1 MKTIAWQLWAA
12 VALIGAVCLVWLG
25 LAIAL
30 LWAVLTPEDW
40 ATVTTALGGR
50 IGLLVF
56 LWGIALVP
64 IYQALKAL
72 MARYII
78 APERL
83 ADAVELRLKGTTQ
96 APLDNDEIGGA
107 STARL
112 NHLIN
117 QLLDEHQQHQARTDE
132 QIQAAIEHTEKERAW
147 LSALLAELNRSVIVC
162 NKDGHILLYNNR
174 ARLQFKRLSESH
186 ADHHLANGDAN
197 HGGELLGLG
206 RSIYT
211 VIDQAVLEHAL
222 KVIERRLAKGYRQ
235 TSAQCLMQTDRGRT
249 YRVQVTPVCREN
261 QTVDGMILVIEN
273 ITQDVQDKSEH
284 QQAIE
289 GQLAQTQALLTD
301 LTAALKQTDQF
312 TTSASTQATLDAL
325 SASLNNLGAANRL
338 AGRLYPLEDLSLSD
352 LMEAV
357 KHACPSSADI
367 SWPSSDDANN
377 LWMRADAYALTHAL
391 SFAMNQALA
400 TQPNG
405 PLVCRLS
412 SLDDEVIM
420 TLAWPSDEGHLSP
433 SDWSEAL
440 KKTSVLSSGPLAGSF
455 DHIIEHHKGHWVFH
469 ELGGDASE
477 RRLEIHLPRR
487 PEQDA
492 LPESVAQRHE
502 GRPEYYDFRLFDV
515 TLVPD
520 EINHRPLDQLT
531 YTVFDTET
539 TGLNPSGGDEIIQ
552 VGAIRIVNGR
562 ILSKEIFDQ
571 LVDPKRPI
579 PASSTAIH
587 GIRPDDVI
595 GQPNIQSVLGLFHT
609 FCQDTVLV
617 AHNADFD
624 LQCLSLKAP
633 TAGVAFDHPVL
644 DTLLLSAVAHP
655 FQERHNLDDIACR
668 LGLPVIDRHQA
679 LGDAKLTAEIFVR
692 LMPVL
697 KDKGIHTLH
706 DAIMASK
713 AVWQKRANY

>member
-1 MKTIAWQLWAA
+1 MKTITWQLWAA
-12 VALIGAVCLVWLG
+12 VALIGTVCLVWLG
-25 LAIAL
+25 LAITL

-40 ATVTTALGGR
+40 AIVTEALGGR
-50 IGLLVF
+50 IGLLLF

-64 IYQALKAL
+64 IYQALKTL

-96 APLDNDEIGGA
+96 APLDNDELVGA
-107 STARL
+107 STVRL
-112 NHLIN
+112 NRLIN
-117 QLLDEHQQHQARTDE
+117 QLLDEHQQSQTQTDE
-132 QIQAAIEHTEKERAW
+132 QIQAAIAHTEKERAW

-162 NKDGHILLYNNR
+162 NKDGQILLYNNR
-174 ARLQFKRLSESH
+174 ARLQFKRLSASHSNHESV
-186 ADHHLANGDAN
+186 NGEAT

-211 VIDQAVLEHAL
+211 VIDRALLEHAL

-235 TSAQCLMQTDRGRT
+235 TSTQCLMQTDRGRT

-261 QTVDGMILVIEN
+261 QLIDGMILVIEN
-273 ITQDVQDKSEH
+273 ITQDIADTSEH
-284 QQAIE
+284 LQTIDE
-289 GQLAQTQALLTD
+289 QLTRAQMLLAD
-301 LTAALKQTDQF
+301 LNATLESKDEHS
-312 TTSASTQATLDAL
+312 TSPEIRATLDAL
-325 SASLNNLGAANRL
+325 LTSLNELSAVNRL
-338 AGRLYPLEDLSLSD
+338 TGRLYPLDDLSVSD

-357 KHACPSSADI
+357 HDACTASHAI
-367 SWPSSDDANN
+367 TWPSLDDAKD
-377 LWMRADAYALTHAL
+377 LWVRADVYALTHAL
-391 SFAMNQALA
+391 SFVMDRALA
-400 TQPNG
+400 THPTR
-405 PLVCRLS
+405 PLACRLS
-412 SLDDEVIM
+412 DSDDEVII
-420 TLAWPSDEGHLSP
+420 TLAWSSGEDAPIP
-433 SDWSEAL
+433 NDWSEVL
-440 KKTSVLSSGPLAGSF
+440 KHMPVLSSGPLAGSF
-455 DHIIEHHKGHWVFH
+455 DQIIQHHGGHWTFSGPVDGAN
-469 ELGGDASE
+469 EYQLS
-477 RRLEIHLPRR
+477 IHLARR
-487 PEQDA
+487 PKQDA
-492 LPESVAQRHE
+492 LPESLAQRHE

-515 TLVPD
+515 TWVPD

-562 ILSKEIFDQ
+562 ILEKEIFDQ

-587 GIRPDDVI
+587 GIRPDDVVGKPDI
-595 GQPNIQSVLGLFHT
+595 NAVLGLFHT
-609 FCQDTVLV
+609 FCQDTILV
-617 AHNADFD
+617 GHNADFD
-624 LQCLSLKAP
+624 LQCLRLKAP

-655 FQERHNLDDIACR
+655 FQERHNLDDIAHR

-679 LGDAKLTAEIFVR
+679 LGDAKLTAEILIR
-692 LMPVL
+692 LIPVL
-697 KDKGIHTLH
+697 KDKGIQTLN

>member
-40 ATVTTALGGR
+40 ATVTNALGAR
-50 IGLLVF
+50 IGLLLF

-83 ADAVELRLKGTTQ
+83 ADAVELRLNGTTQ
-96 APLDNDEIGGA
+96 TPLDNDELGGA
-107 STARL
+107 STTRL
-112 NHLIN
+112 NRLIN
-117 QLLDEHQQHQARTDE
+117 QLLDEHQSHQLETDAR
-132 QIQAAIEHTEKERAW
+132 IQKALEHTETERAW

-162 NKDGHILLYNNR
+162 NKQGRILLYNNR

-186 ADHHLANGDAN
+186 ANNDSANGDAN

-211 VIDQAVLEHAL
+211 VLDQALLEHAL
-222 KVIERRLAKGYRQ
+222 NIIERRLAKGYRQ
-235 TSAQCLMQTDRGRT
+235 TSTQCLMQTDRGRT
-249 YRVQVTPVCREN
+249 YRVQITPVCREN
-261 QTVDGMILVIEN
+261 QTIDGMILVIEN
-273 ITQDVQDKSEH
+273 ITQDIEDKSEH
-284 QQAIE
+284 QQAIDH
-289 GQLAQTQALLTD
+289 QLTQTQALLAD
-301 LTAALKQTDQF
+301 LTASLKPSDPH
-312 TTSASTQATLDAL
+312 ASPSGIQATLDAL
-325 SASLNNLGAANRL
+325 SASLNDLAAANRL
-338 AGRLYPLEDLSLSD
+338 AGRLYPLEDLSISD

-357 KHACPSSADI
+357 KQACPSSAEI
-367 SWPSSDDANN
+367 LWPSSDDLKD
-377 LWMRADAYALTHAL
+377 LWVRADAYALTHAL
-391 SFAMNQALA
+391 AFAVNSIGMDKTTN
-400 TQPNG
+400 TIG
-405 PLVCRLS
+405 SHLS
-412 SLDDEVIM
+412 SSGDEVII
-420 TLAWPSDEGHLSP
+420 TLESSGDKDHVAST
-433 SDWSEAL
+433 DWSETL
-440 KKTSVLSSGPLAGSF
+440 KHTTVLSSGPLAGSF
-455 DHIIEHHKGHWVFH
+455 DHIIEEHKGRWVTHDSFD
-469 ELGGDASE
+469 DASKH
-477 RRLEIHLPRR
+477 RLDIHLPRR

-502 GRPEYYDFRLFDV
+502 GRPEYYDFRLFDL

-520 EINHRPLDQLT
+520 EIHHRPLDQLT
-531 YTVFDTET
+531 FTVFDTET

-562 ILSKEIFDQ
+562 ILSKEIFNQ

-595 GQPNIQSVLGLFHT
+595 GQPDIQSVLGLFHT

-624 LQCLSLKAP
+624 LQCLRLKAP

-655 FQERHNLDDIACR
+655 FQERHNLDDIAGR
-668 LGLPVIDRHQA
+668 LGLPVVDRHQA

-706 DAIMASK
+706 DAITASK